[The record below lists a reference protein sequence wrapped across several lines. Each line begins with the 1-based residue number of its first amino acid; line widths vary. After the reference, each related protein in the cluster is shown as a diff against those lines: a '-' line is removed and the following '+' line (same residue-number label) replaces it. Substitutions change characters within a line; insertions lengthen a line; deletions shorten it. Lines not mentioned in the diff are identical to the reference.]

1 MLNMLNMLNYY
12 KLWVK
17 LLYYFDNER
26 KVKIGELVIVAKVIS
41 LIFLAIAVFVEI
53 PKCVLKS
60 NDLFGIEF
68 SLGGFRI
75 LIALTIIFLLFV
87 FLILIIRFYQKR
99 ILNWTYGTSKQIIYD
114 IVETYIF
121 LLLDTLLILVSGLNQ
136 SPYKIIFLFIM
147 ISVTIQHGV
156 RYGLLVSSVCSA
168 IVLAIDLL
176 AVSTKPN
183 PYFQIDLMLCGF
195 YMMTTW
201 LLGYYRSVEM
211 QCSLEMANLNATKEY
226 NRLRGEFF
234 SNITHELK
242 TPLKIIFSTLQLMNA
257 YLSKNNSKIDENMS
271 KYMKFIRQNS
281 YRQLRLIN
289 NIIDISK
296 IDSGY
301 MSINFVN
308 KDIVKLIED
317 ITTSVVP
324 YAEYSGVTIIFD
336 TEIEEKIIACDPD
349 KIERII
355 LNLLSNAI
363 KFTEPSDSIF
373 VSIREAEDCV
383 IIKVKDTG
391 IGIPEEKQKIIFD
404 RFIQVD
410 NSSAKATEG
419 SGIGLSL
426 SKSLVEMHN
435 GKISVVSQPG
445 KGSEFIIKLP
455 NVTDLSNTNSNDYLY
470 NRNSDNSESV
480 DIEFYNFYSV
490 DS

>member
-1 MLNMLNMLNYY
+1 M
-12 KLWVK
+12 K
-17 LLYYFDNER
+17 LLYYLDKE
-26 KVKIGELVIVAKVIS
+26 KKLKIGELVIVAKIIS
-41 LIFLAIAVFVEI
+41 LIFLAIAAFAEI
-53 PKCVLKS
+53 PKFALESK
-60 NDLFGIEF
+60 DLFGIKY
-68 SLGGFRI
+68 SVGGFRI
-75 LIALTIIFLLFV
+75 LLAFSVILLLFV

-99 ILNWTYGTSKQIIYD
+99 FINLTYGSSKQILYD

-147 ISVTIQHGV
+147 ISVTIQHGL
-156 RYGLLVSSVCSA
+156 RYGLIVSSLCSA

-176 AVSTKPN
+176 AVSIKPN
-183 PYFQIDLMLCGF
+183 SYFQIDLMLCGV
-195 YMMTTW
+195 YIMTTW

-211 QCSLEMANLNATKEY
+211 QCSLQMANLNATKEY

-242 TPLKIIFSTLQLMNA
+242 TPLKIIFSTLQLMNT
-257 YLSKNNSKIDENMS
+257 YLSKDNSEIDEKMS

-289 NIIDISK
+289 NIIDITK

-308 KDIVKLIED
+308 QDIVKIIED

-324 YAEYSGVTIIFD
+324 YAEYSGVTVIFD

-373 VSIREAEDCV
+373 VSIHEADDCV

-404 RFIQVD
+404 RFIQAD
-410 NSSAKATEG
+410 NSSAKAKEG

-435 GKISVVSQPG
+435 GKISVDSQPG
-445 KGSEFIIKLP
+445 KGSEFIIELP
-455 NVTDLSNTNSNDYLY
+455 NVTALCDKDSNDYLL
-470 NRNSDNSESV
+470 NKNSDNSESA
-480 DIEFYNFYSV
+480 DIEFYGIYSI